1 MRRISRLKQSASGLV
16 NALGRS
22 QAENKFVRGENRCSL
37 TVSNVKWI
45 QIWTAA
51 ENIICCPFS
60 AEYKV
65 AVFFFLRSE
74 SIKLWSEY
82 SVYSY
87 FPGMSLNCNHVPNV
101 TLTSC
106 LGVDLVQLSLAQT
119 FFLEE
124 DPGCQKWMIW
134 LGDGENHCHLK
145 SSLNSEE
152 RGLFA
157 CFLSSC
163 TPNLLEVM
171 HHSFCSGRRIRSAHS
186 LLHLEISRL
195 KKNGK
200 EWNNSSLMP
209 RVQTGQQ
216 SFFINLLCVVHLQ
229 NQSLISLS
237 LLPANDIFSMRF
249 VMLGLWVKKVSV
261 FLSASFTCAMWHLY
275 ESQNKC
281 HLTKEEV
288 VWVHPSQPAE
298 S

>member
-16 NALGRS
+16 NTVGRS

-45 QIWTAA
+45 QIWAA
-51 ENIICCPFS
+51 VENIICCPFS

-65 AVFFFLRSE
+65 AVLSSVLRAS
-74 SIKLWSEY
+74 
-82 SVYSY
+82 
-87 FPGMSLNCNHVPNV
+87 NCEVSTRFIHI
-101 TLTSC
+101 
-106 LGVDLVQLSLAQT
+106 SLAWAWTAIMFQT
-119 FFLEE
+119 SLWHLVSALIWFSYRSHKLFFLEG

-171 HHSFCSGRRIRSAHS
+171 HHSFCRRRRIRSAHS

-195 KKNGK
+195 KKMVKN
-200 EWNNSSLMP
+200 EITPHLMP
-209 RVQTGQQ
+209 QVQTGQQ

-237 LLPANDIFSMRF
+237 PASQ
-249 VMLGLWVKKVSV
+249 
-261 FLSASFTCAMWHLY
+261 WHF
-275 ESQNKC
+275 
-281 HLTKEEV
+281 
-288 VWVHPSQPAE
+288 
-298 S
+298 